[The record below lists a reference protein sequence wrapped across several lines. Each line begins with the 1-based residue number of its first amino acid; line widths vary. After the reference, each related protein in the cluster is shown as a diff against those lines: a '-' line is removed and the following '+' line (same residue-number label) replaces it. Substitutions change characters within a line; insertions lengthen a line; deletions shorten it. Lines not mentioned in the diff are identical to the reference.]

1 MQRQTITRQTL
12 DNGLR
17 VAVRSVPA
25 TPSVGIALYYDVG
38 SKDEV
43 PGRSGFAHLFE
54 HLMFQGSARAAKG
67 EHMRLIQSWGG
78 EMNGST
84 SQDRTNFYAALPSS
98 QLALGLWLEAD
109 RMQALD
115 LSAENF
121 ENQRQTVMEER
132 KQVIDDQPYGLAGLR
147 LGELSHQNW
156 AYSHPVIGSFE
167 DLQAARFEE
176 AVDFHRAWYRPDN
189 ATLGIAG
196 DIDPIEAF
204 ELVES
209 YFGDILPADS
219 QAPLPARASLEE
231 PPREG
236 PRVETLYDPLARLPG
251 VFINHL
257 VPPCTHPDFFVYELI
272 ETILFRGPSSR
283 LHRRMV
289 IDDPVALQI
298 AGGHDPR
305 RGPGLFSLSAISS
318 TSLDAVVSAYF
329 EELARLAAEP
339 PSGAELVRAH
349 NQLRAAWLFAQE
361 SSLAMAMSIGRAM
374 VFYGS
379 PDWDEHYLD
388 TMASITAEDVQ
399 RVVSEGFS
407 PDQRVELRVLPGGED
422 SRADS

>member
-1 MQRQTITRQTL
+1 
-12 DNGLR
+12 
-17 VAVRSVPA
+17 
-25 TPSVGIALYYDVG
+25 
-38 SKDEV
+38 
-43 PGRSGFAHLFE
+43 
-54 HLMFQGSARAAKG
+54 MFQGSARAAKG
-67 EHMRLIQSWGG
+67 EHMRLIKSWGG
-78 EMNGST
+78 EMNAST
-84 SQDRTNFYAALPSS
+84 SPDQTNFYAALPSN

-115 LSAENF
+115 LSQENF

-147 LGELSHQNW
+147 LGELSHRNW

-167 DLQAARFEE
+167 DLHAARFEE
-176 AVDFHRAWYRPDN
+176 AVDFHRTWYRPDN

-196 DIDPIEAF
+196 DIDPSEAF
-204 ELVES
+204 SLVES
-209 YFGDILPADS
+209 YFGDIQPAASHAELPE
-219 QAPLPARASLEE
+219 RASLAE
-231 PPREG
+231 PPRSA
-236 PRVETLYDPLARLPG
+236 PRIETVHDPLARLPA

-289 IDDPVALQI
+289 IEDPVALQI
-298 AGGHDPR
+298 GGGHDPR
-305 RGPGLFSLSAISS
+305 RGPGLFSFSAISS
-318 TSLDAVVSAYF
+318 TSLDDVVSSYF
-329 EELARLAAEP
+329 KELERLTIEP
-339 PSGAELVRAH
+339 PSPAELSRAH

-361 SSLAMAMSIGRAM
+361 SSLAMAMALGRAM

-399 RVVSEGFS
+399 RVASEGFS
-407 PDQRVELRVLPGGED
+407 PDQRVELRVLPGEEGA
-422 SRADS
+422 RADS

>member
-1 MQRQTITRQTL
+1 VQRQTITRRTL
-12 DNGLR
+12 DNGLQI
-17 VAVRSVPA
+17 AVRSIPSTPA
-25 TPSVGIALYYDVG
+25 VGVALYYDVG

-147 LGELSHQNW
+147 LAELSHTAW
-156 AYSHPVIGSFE
+156 AYSHPVIGTFE
-167 DLQAARFEE
+167 DLEAARFEE
-176 AVDFHRAWYRPDN
+176 AVEFHRTWYRPDN

-196 DIDPIEAF
+196 DLDPDEAMALA
-204 ELVES
+204 EE
-209 YFGDILPADS
+209 YFGDIKNPAT
-219 QAPLPARASLEE
+219 APQIRSSLAE
-231 PPREG
+231 PPRTAA
-236 PRVETLYDPLARLPG
+236 RVETIHDPLAQLPA

-257 VPPCTHPDFFVYELI
+257 VPPCNHPDFFVYELI

-289 IDDPVALQI
+289 IEDPVALQI
-298 AGGHDPR
+298 GGGHDPR
-305 RGPGLFSLSAISS
+305 RGPGLFSLSAVSS
-318 TSLDAVVSAYF
+318 TGLDPIVSAYF
-329 EELARLAAEP
+329 EELERLASEP
-339 PSGAELVRAH
+339 PSVAELTRAH

-361 SSLAMAMSIGRAM
+361 SPLAMAMSLGRAM
-374 VFYGS
+374 VFYGD
-379 PDWDEHYLD
+379 PDWDERYLPAI
-388 TMASITAEDVQ
+388 TAVTAEDVQ
-399 RVVSEGFS
+399 RVVTTGLTPES
-407 PDQRVELRVLPGGED
+407 RVELRVLPGEEG
-422 SRADS
+422 

>member
-1 MQRQTITRQTL
+1 VQRQSITRQTL
-12 DNGLR
+12 DNGLQ
-17 VAVRSVPA
+17 VAVRAIPSTPA
-25 TPSVGIALYYDVG
+25 VGIALYYDVG

-78 EMNGST
+78 ELNGST
-84 SQDRTNFYAALPSS
+84 SQDRTNFYAALPAS

-147 LGELSHQNW
+147 LAELSHTSW
-156 AYSHPVIGSFE
+156 AYAHPVIGTFE
-167 DLQAARFEE
+167 DLEAARFEE

-196 DIDPIEAF
+196 DIDPDEALA
-204 ELVES
+204 LVAE
-209 YFGDILPADS
+209 YFGDITAQPM
-219 QAPLPARASLEE
+219 PRPARGSLAE
-231 PPREG
+231 PARTA
-236 PRVETLYDPLARLPG
+236 PRVETIHDPLAQLPG

-289 IDDPVALQI
+289 IEDPVALQI
-298 AGGHDPR
+298 GGGHDPR
-305 RGPGLFSLSAISS
+305 RGPGLFSLTAISS
-318 TSLDAVVSAYF
+318 TGLDPVVAAYF
-329 EELARLAAEP
+329 EELERLAEQP
-339 PSGAELVRAH
+339 PSAAELTRAH

-361 SSLAMAMSIGRAM
+361 SPLAMAMSLGRAM
-374 VFYGS
+374 VFYGD
-379 PDWDEHYLD
+379 PEWDEGYLS
-388 TMASITAEDVQ
+388 AISAVTAEDVQ
-399 RVVSEGFS
+399 RVVTTGLS
-407 PDQRVELRVLPGGED
+407 PDARVELRVLPGAEG
-422 SRADS
+422 

>member
-1 MQRQTITRQTL
+1 VQRQTITRQTL
-12 DNGLR
+12 DSGLQ
-17 VAVRSVPA
+17 VAVRSVPSA
-25 TPSVGIALYYDVG
+25 PAVGIALYYDVG

-43 PGRSGFAHLFE
+43 RGRSGFAHLFE

-84 SQDRTNFYAALPSS
+84 SQDRTNFYAALPAS

-115 LSAENF
+115 LTPANF

-147 LGELSHQNW
+147 LAELSHTSW
-156 AYSHPVIGSFE
+156 AYAHPVIGTFE
-167 DLQAARFEE
+167 DLKSAQYEE
-176 AVDFHRAWYRPDN
+176 AVAFHRTWYRPDN

-196 DIDPIEAF
+196 DIDPDEALALAA
-204 ELVES
+204 E
-209 YFGDILPADS
+209 YFGDIA
-219 QAPLPARASLEE
+219 APSSTPRRRSDLTEPARTTPKLETI
-231 PPREG
+231 R
-236 PRVETLYDPLARLPG
+236 DPLAQLPA

-289 IDDPVALQI
+289 IEDPVALQI
-298 AGGHDPR
+298 GGGHDPR
-305 RGPGLFSLSAISS
+305 RGPGLFSLSAVS
-318 TSLDAVVSAYF
+318 TTGLDAVVSAYF
-329 EELARLAAEP
+329 EELERLVREP
-339 PSGAELVRAH
+339 PSATELTRAH

-361 SSLAMAMSIGRAM
+361 SSLAMAMSLGRAM
-374 VFYGS
+374 VFYGD
-379 PDWDEHYLD
+379 PDWDDRYLPAI
-388 TMASITAEDVQ
+388 MSVTAEDVQ
-399 RVVSEGFS
+399 RVVTTSMTPES
-407 PDQRVELRVLPGGED
+407 RVELRVLPGKEG
-422 SRADS
+422 